1 MNLLTDP
8 EEFQA
13 WKEHRLTAA
22 FLQFLK
28 DRQLALAMAWA
39 EGSRLTPEDQGKSM
53 ELGEL
58 SRLSADD
65 VREFYSK
72 AEEAE

>member
-13 WKEHRLTAA
+13 WKENRLTAA

-28 DRQLALAMAWA
+28 DRCLQLAMQWAQGSPLGSKEQSQAETLGDLASL
-39 EGSRLTPEDQGKSM
+39 ECS
-53 ELGEL
+53 
-58 SRLSADD
+58 D
-65 VREFYSK
+65 VRGFYGLT
-72 AEEAE
+72 EEAE